1 MKEKETYQAP
11 ALEELESSLECLIV
25 HGEGEGS
32 GMGES
37 EPDPD
42 QGL

>member
-11 ALEELESSLECLIV
+11 TLEELESSLECLIV

-32 GMGES
+32 GMDVGD
-37 EPDPD
+37 EPEMDF
-42 QGL
+42 